1 MKEKIIAILI
11 LALLAFSAVLLAP
24 GVQATGSGQTE
35 NMTFAEATA
44 QTTDIMVSAYAYG
57 VSQGFTVPA
66 PVEVSWVSVCMY
78 SLSTTD
84 VSIGTT
90 VGNNN
95 IWNSGSVNANF
106 GAARW
111 FNLTISPAVSLNPDT
126 TYYLSDQQYPGQ
138 DSIGVINSGSW
149 LTERNVLGRAWIIG
163 GSGGGPLE
171 TNSSYMAFT
180 IGGSVPVYTVS
191 FETSNTVEQWSV
203 DLAGIN
209 QTSSSSSITFSVPN
223 GTYEFQIPTVT
234 SNGITYVASPSS
246 GNVVVSG
253 VNRIVSLSFIGQ
265 VYSVTFN
272 ESGLP
277 SGTEWWVNI
286 TNGPSMHTN
295 TSAISFKEPNGFVYF
310 TTAAKGYSANPSSG
324 TLPISGKNVSISVSF
339 EKMTNGTG
347 TIIYNNNTV
356 KNYVSQNW
364 PLFVLMS
371 LIFLLAGWAL
381 TYFINPENRGKAKK

>member
-1 MKEKIIAILI
+1 MKKIVVAILI
-11 LALLAFSAVLLAP
+11 LALLACSSLFFIP
-24 GVQATGSGQTE
+24 GSQATGSGQTE

-57 VSQGFTVPA
+57 MSQGFTVPA
-66 PVEVSWVSVCMY
+66 PVEVSWVSVYMY

-95 IWNSGSVNANF
+95 VWNSGSVNANF
-106 GAARW
+106 GAAKW
-111 FNLTISPAVSLNPDT
+111 FNLTVSPAVSLSPDT
-126 TYYLSDQQYPGQ
+126 VYYLSDQQYPGQ
-138 DSIGVINSGSW
+138 DAIGTINSGSW
-149 LTERNVLGRAWIIG
+149 LIQRNIAGRAWVIG

-171 TNSSYMAFT
+171 TNSSYMAFA
-180 IGGSVPVYTVS
+180 IGGSVPVYSVS
-191 FETSNTVEQWSV
+191 FETSNTVGQWSV

-277 SGTEWWVNI
+277 TGTEWWINI
-286 TNGPSMHTN
+286 TGGSSLHSN

-310 TTAAKGYSANPSSG
+310 TVEAKGYSANPSSG
-324 TLPISGKNVSISVSF
+324 TLPISGKNASVSVSF
-339 EKMTNGTG
+339 EKATNGSG

-364 PLFVLMS
+364 PLFVLVS

-381 TYFINPENRGKAKK
+381 TYFVNPENRGKAKK